1 MPHLTRDDGV
11 KIYWEDARME
21 PPSEQISQ
29 GDPKPASAIA
39 PSSAV
44 QQPLLLIMGLG
55 ATLEW
60 WQRLVPVL
68 SARYRTIVYDNRGVG
83 RSDVPPGPYS
93 IPGMA
98 DDAAAVLD
106 AAGIASAH
114 VLGASMG
121 GMIAQELAL
130 NHPSRVRS
138 LILGCTACGGRQSV
152 PASKEVAA
160 ALGARSAMTR
170 EEAMW
175 VMAPYIFDA
184 GTPRE
189 RVAEDIAVRLRAKV
203 TNDGYFAQLQG
214 IRAWSG
220 THDRLA
226 GITMPTLVIHGDTD
240 QLVPAEN
247 GRIIAK
253 AIPGAHLVMI
263 PHASHIFFTDQFA
276 ASNAAI
282 LSFLDQASAETAA
295 IKAEM

>member
-1 MPHLTRDDGV
+1 MPYVTRDAGV
-11 KIYWEDARME
+11 KIYWEE
-21 PPSEQISQ
+21 HGE
-29 GDPKPASAIA
+29 G
-39 PSSAV
+39 
-44 QQPLLLIMGLG
+44 QPLLLIMGLG

-60 WQRLVPVL
+60 WRRLMPVL
-68 SARYRTIVYDNRGVG
+68 TSRYRTIVYDNRGVG

-93 IPGMA
+93 IPAMA
-98 DDAAAVLD
+98 DDAVAVMD

-114 VLGASMG
+114 VFGASMG

-138 LILGCTACGGRQSV
+138 LVLGCTACGGRQSV
-152 PASKEVAA
+152 PASKEVVA
-160 ALGARSAMTR
+160 ALGARSTKTR

-189 RVAEDIAVRLRAKV
+189 RVAEDIAVRLASTV

-214 IRAWSG
+214 IRAWAG

-226 GITMPTLVIHGDTD
+226 GLAMPTLVIHGETD

-247 GRIIAK
+247 GRIIAR
-253 AIPGAHLVMI
+253 AVPRARLVMI
-263 PHASHIFFTDQFA
+263 PHASHIFFTDQLE
-276 ASNAAI
+276 ASSEALLA
-282 LSFLDQASAETAA
+282 FLEAPASA
-295 IKAEM
+295 